1 MGGGGEKGDTMNILK
16 ITNNYKKVEMNFNVD
31 YGKSQTDK
39 THFKPNVNVWE
50 DLQGASN
57 NVGMYDNDVETGK
70 LRSII
75 TNPSLDR
82 AEVDEFMKNEYEN
95 CIKEVSSEK
104 AKMIEELMK
113 QKEQETQEN
122 KETTTQI
129 TD

>member
-1 MGGGGEKGDTMNILK
+1 MNILK

-39 THFKPNVNVWE
+39 THFKPNVSVWD

-57 NVGMYDNDVETGK
+57 NVGMYDDDYETGK

-82 AEVDEFMKNEYEN
+82 AEVDEYMKNEYEQS
-95 CIKEVSSEK
+95 IKEVRAEK

-113 QKEQETQEN
+113 QKEDETQETQS
-122 KETTTQI
+122 TSTQI
-129 TD
+129 NE

>member
-1 MGGGGEKGDTMNILK
+1 MNILK

-39 THFKPNVNVWE
+39 THFKPNVNVWD

-57 NVGMYDNDVETGK
+57 NVGMYDDDIETGK
-70 LRSII
+70 LRSVI

-82 AEVDEFMKNEYEN
+82 AEIDEYMKNEYEN
-95 CIKEVSSEK
+95 SIKDIRSEK

-113 QKEQETQEN
+113 QKEEETQNN
-122 KETTTQI
+122 KETQTNNTQI
-129 TD
+129 NE

>member
-1 MGGGGEKGDTMNILK
+1 MNILK

-70 LRSII
+70 LRCVI

-82 AEVDEFMKNEYEN
+82 AEVDEYMRNEYESS
-95 CIKEVSSEK
+95 IKDIRSEK
-104 AKMIEELMK
+104 TKMIEELMK
-113 QKEQETQEN
+113 QKENEEQNN
-122 KETTTQI
+122 KETQTNNTQI
-129 TD
+129 TE

>member
-1 MGGGGEKGDTMNILK
+1 MNILK

-39 THFKPNVNVWE
+39 THFKPNVSVWE

-57 NVGMYDNDVETGK
+57 NVGMYDNDYQIGK
-70 LRSII
+70 VRSII

-82 AEVDEFMKNEYEN
+82 AEIDEYMKNEYEN
-95 CIKEVSSEK
+95 SIKEVRSEK

-113 QKEQETQEN
+113 QREQETQEN
-122 KETTTQI
+122 KETQSTTTQI
-129 TD
+129 TE

>member
-1 MGGGGEKGDTMNILK
+1 MNILK

-39 THFKPNVNVWE
+39 THFKPNVSVWE

-57 NVGMYDNDVETGK
+57 NVGMYDNDYETGK
-70 LRSII
+70 VRSII

-82 AEVDEFMKNEYEN
+82 AEVDEYMKNEYEN
-95 CIKEVSSEK
+95 CIKEVRSEK

-122 KETTTQI
+122 KETQSTTTQI
-129 TD
+129 TE